1 MCLAPCDCRA
11 LKKKLKERMSEF
23 QVASNFHIFQ
33 MIFCFSKTYSL
44 KLHKYLL
51 ICHFVIIYFAKF
63 LNSICSS
70 PADSEGNDQA
80 GIPGGCRKKSIYS
93 DFIVYVFVNPCVK
106 FLEFTNFFHSQMQV
120 MDTLAEIHERHNT
133 VKDLERKLLE
143 LQQVD
148 HTISNF

>member
-33 MIFCFSKTYSL
+33 MIFCF
-44 KLHKYLL
+44 
-51 ICHFVIIYFAKF
+51 
-63 LNSICSS
+63 
-70 PADSEGNDQA
+70 
-80 GIPGGCRKKSIYS
+80 

>member
-33 MIFCFSKTYSL
+33 MIFCLLDSFSVCFYKMTSL
-44 KLHKYLL
+44 
-51 ICHFVIIYFAKF
+51 FM
-63 LNSICSS
+63 
-70 PADSEGNDQA
+70 
-80 GIPGGCRKKSIYS
+80 
-93 DFIVYVFVNPCVK
+93 VFVNPCVK